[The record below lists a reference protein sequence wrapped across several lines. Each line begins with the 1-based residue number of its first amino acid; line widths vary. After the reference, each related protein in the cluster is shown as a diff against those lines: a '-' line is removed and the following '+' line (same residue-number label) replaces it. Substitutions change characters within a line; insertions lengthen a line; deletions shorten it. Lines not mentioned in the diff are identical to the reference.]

1 MKVAIVHELLTVR
14 GGAERVARVLAGMYP
29 QADIFTLL
37 YDERKLGAWF
47 PKERV
52 RASWLQPFAKLTSLF
67 NHHLYLP
74 FFRSAVEAWD
84 FTGYDLIVSSS
95 SAFVHGLRV
104 PKGTA
109 HVCYVH
115 APARYLWDQTLP
127 VQERMSAPARFV
139 ASRLFHRLRTWDAT
153 VADRPTAL
161 AAASG
166 AIRRRIELYWD
177 RDSTVVHPPIDDQW
191 STAVPEHAN
200 REHPDYVLIVS
211 TLARYKNIDIAV
223 EACNAAGQHLIIVG
237 DGPDRARLE
246 KMAGPTVHFYGY
258 REGDELRDLYGDAQ
272 AVIVPGD
279 EDFNLVAVEA
289 MACGTPV
296 IALRAGGPRETI
308 VEGVTGT
315 FFDDPTAAS
324 LGAVLRGF
332 DRRAYDPAACRDRA
346 KQFTRARFEQQMYTL
361 IEAALSATANASR

>member
-1 MKVAIVHELLTVR
+1 MKVAIVHELLTVK

-52 RASWLQPFAKLTSLF
+52 HASRLQRFAKLTGLF

-74 FFRSAVEAWD
+74 FFRGAVEAWD
-84 FTGYDLIVSSS
+84 FSGYDLIVSSS

-104 PKGTA
+104 PKGAT

-115 APARYLWDQTLP
+115 APARYLWDQTIP
-127 VQERMSAPARFV
+127 VQKRMSAPARFF
-139 ASRLFHRLRTWDAT
+139 ASRLFHRLRTWDAS

-161 AAASG
+161 AAASET
-166 AIRRRIELYWD
+166 IRRRIKLYWG
-177 RDSTVVHPPIDDQW
+177 RGSTIVHPPIDDRW
-191 STAVPEHAN
+191 SSAVPQHAN

-211 TLARYKNIDIAV
+211 TLARYKNIDIAI
-223 EACNAAGQHLIIVG
+223 EACNAAGSHLIIVG

-258 REGDELRDLYGDAQ
+258 REGDELRNLYGDAR

-324 LGAVLRGF
+324 LGAVLRDF
-332 DRRAYDPAACRDRA
+332 DRNAYSANACRDRA

>member
-1 MKVAIVHELLTVR
+1 MKVAIVHELLTVK

-52 RASWLQPFAKLTSLF
+52 HASRLQRFAKLTGLF

-74 FFRSAVEAWD
+74 FFRGAVEAWD
-84 FTGYDLIVSSS
+84 FSGYDLIVSSS

-104 PKGTA
+104 PKGAT

-115 APARYLWDQTLP
+115 APARYLWDQTIP
-127 VQERMSAPARFV
+127 VQKRMSAPARFF
-139 ASRLFHRLRTWDAT
+139 ASRLFHRLRTWDAS

-161 AAASG
+161 AAASET
-166 AIRRRIELYWD
+166 IRRRIKLYWG
-177 RDSTVVHPPIDDQW
+177 RGSTIVHPPIDDRW
-191 STAVPEHAN
+191 SSAVPQHAN

-211 TLARYKNIDIAV
+211 TLARYKNIDIAI
-223 EACNAAGQHLIIVG
+223 EACNAAGSHLIIVG

-258 REGDELRDLYGDAQ
+258 REGDELRNLYGRRARGDRSRRRRLQPRGSRSHGMRHARDRP
-272 AVIVPGD
+272 AGRRTTRDDRRRSHRYVLRRSDGGVTRGGPARLRPKRILRERVP
-279 EDFNLVAVEA
+279 
-289 MACGTPV
+289 
-296 IALRAGGPRETI
+296 RPRETI
-308 VEGVTGT
+308 HAGT
-315 FFDDPTAAS
+315 F
-324 LGAVLRGF
+324 
-332 DRRAYDPAACRDRA
+332 
-346 KQFTRARFEQQMYTL
+346 
-361 IEAALSATANASR
+361 